1 MGQRG
6 DATEI
11 TLILLHRSRG
21 RIHAEEVKYGERTTR
36 RCKLIL
42 QRTQAKFREGGV
54 LTYALIHAQPWDE
67 EHHSRDLFQLA
78 EQGAPLVQFV
88 ILRKRSTSCQSVSEP
103 ASLRFPARHLLGHT
117 SLMICLV
124 RKSTS
129 TSRGS
134 LEPVS

>member
-1 MGQRG
+1 VA
-6 DATEI
+6 DAFFANFRVTQP
-11 TLILLHRSRG
+11 
-21 RIHAEEVKYGERTTR
+21 EREQEQEREREREREQEREQEQEQEQEQERVRTAR

-88 ILRKRSTSCQSVSEP
+88 
-103 ASLRFPARHLLGHT
+103 
-117 SLMICLV
+117 
-124 RKSTS
+124 
-129 TSRGS
+129 
-134 LEPVS
+134 